1 MLTSRGPVEDNKL
14 TVHVMSEVGVTKSLS
29 QFSDSAEAND
39 IRLIDAG
46 RSAHTYIQTAPI
58 GSNSGGCCRIRSGS
72 SVGDSSGSCSSSGRS
87 SISSKT

>member
-39 IRLIDAG
+39 IRLVDAG
-46 RSAHTYIQTAPI
+46 RLA
-58 GSNSGGCCRIRSGS
+58 
-72 SVGDSSGSCSSSGRS
+72 
-87 SISSKT
+87 